1 MELEINAKLAS
12 LAAGSGPASERAVAL
27 AEMFGIGLD
36 ERHEVTL
43 YEGFRVKVRRGD
55 VVYITGPSGC
65 GKTVLLRQ
73 MENMIREAT
82 KKSSVL
88 SPQSSG
94 AAENEEKEEAAKETK
109 TGDPWVAPTKDNN
122 EEDPEGPVAALESV
136 DLSGPAA
143 AVERF
148 GENLDEVLRLAS
160 VAGLSDAFFL
170 LRPPEQLSDGQRYRF
185 RLAALLA
192 GGARTIVIDEFCS
205 TLDRRTAK
213 AVAYRLRKYADRTGA
228 TFLVATAH
236 DDLIEDLSPDV
247 LIRKRSGK
255 QVEIERR

>member
-12 LAAGSGPASERAVAL
+12 LAAGAGPPSERAVAL

-36 ERHEVTL
+36 EQHEVTL
-43 YEGFRVKVRRGD
+43 YEGFRVRVRRGD
-55 VVYITGPSGC
+55 VVYITGPSGS
-65 GKTVLLRQ
+65 GKTVLLRE
-73 MENMIREAT
+73 MERQLRKATSRREGQG
-82 KKSSVL
+82 L
-88 SPQSSG
+88 NPSPGPEGPPSPKG
-94 AAENEEKEEAAKETK
+94 EGLTA
-109 TGDPWVAPTKDNN
+109 
-122 EEDPEGPVAALESV
+122 EDPEGPVAALESV

-148 GENLDEVLRLAS
+148 GTDLDEVLRLAS

-170 LRPPEQLSDGQRYRF
+170 LRPPSQLSDGQRYRY

-205 TLDRRTAK
+205 TLDRRTAR

-236 DDLIEDLSPDV
+236 DDLIEDLAPDV
-247 LIRKRSGK
+247 LIRKRSGW
-255 QVEIERR
+255 QVEIEQL